1 MIIRQ
6 RFLWEEKINP
16 KQTISRKIY
25 TWFASFF
32 ILTSLVVF
40 PLGNASAL
48 GKARLPEQTAAQAGY
63 IVRAASADQAAAAVT
78 NCGGQVTSSL
88 EIIESVGAVISTDS
102 QNCVLGQRGVLSI
115 TGNTAVTTGGD
126 KPGEDDSAK
135 DKDKESKNKQNSF
148 GKAPETDYADVTGA
162 NLVWTK
168 GNVTG
173 NHVTVAVV
181 DTGIETLKGLDESR
195 IAAWV
200 DFVDG
205 KKKPVDPN
213 GHGTHVAGV
222 IANSQIGADGEANGM
237 APGVDLVAVRVLG
250 ENGGGTYENVIK
262 GIQWVVKNRAKYNIR
277 VMNLSLVST
286 AQSPYW
292 ADPLNRA
299 VTAAWASGITVVA
312 AAGNEGPGPMTI
324 SVPGNN
330 PYVITAGAFT
340 DAYTP
345 MVFNDDTLTPFSS
358 AGPTLDGFTKP
369 DVLAPGAHMVSTMAN
384 SSYVARNHQANRVGS
399 DYFSM
404 AGTSQ
409 ASATVSGVAALV
421 ISAHPELTPNQVKY
435 RIMASAMPWMSV
447 KPAQAVYTIWQQGFG
462 RLNAPDAVFAKLSG
476 EANLGMDIRADL
488 ADKIHY
494 EGFSYYDQEAGLFKL
509 RGEYANL
516 GASFATWDGGYTAGI
531 GALGAWSGALGAWSG
546 ALGAWSG
553 ALGAWS
559 GALGAWSG
567 ALGAWSGALGAWSGA
582 LGAWSGALGAWSG
595 ALGAWSGGYTSWA
608 GGAESWT
615 GSEPW
620 SGKGYSESGFI
631 QNFKSGAVVSS
642 AATVSTGHWVDE
654 P

>member
-1 MIIRQ
+1 MDGKSKILKQSGTWLASLII
-6 RFLWEEKINP
+6 LI
-16 KQTISRKIY
+16 
-25 TWFASFF
+25 
-32 ILTSLVVF
+32 SLVAS
-40 PLGNASAL
+40 PLGTGIVQGVQPDA
-48 GKARLPEQTAAQAGY
+48 PQAGY
-63 IVRAASADQAAAAVT
+63 IIRASSADLAAAAVT

-88 EIIESVGAVISTDS
+88 EIIESAGALLSADL
-102 QNCVLGQRGVLSI
+102 QNCVLGQTGVVSI
-115 TGNTAVTTGGD
+115 TANTAVTVAGGNPGDDEKNKD
-126 KPGEDDSAK
+126 KEK
-135 DKDKESKNKQNSF
+135 DKDNKKETF
-148 GKAPETDYADVTGA
+148 GKAPQTDYADVTGA
-162 NLVWTK
+162 DLVWTR

-181 DTGIETLKGLDESR
+181 DTGIETLKGLDDNR

-205 KKKPVDPN
+205 KKKPSDPN

-222 IANSQIGADGEANGM
+222 IANSQVGADGEANGM
-237 APGVDLVAVRVLG
+237 APGVDLVVVRVLG

-262 GIQWVVKNRAKYNIR
+262 GIQWVVKNQARYNIR
-277 VMNLSLVST
+277 VMNLSLVSP

-312 AAGNEGPGPMTI
+312 AAGNDGPGPMTI

-345 MVFNDDTLTPFSS
+345 MVFDDDYLTPFSA

-384 SSYVARNHQANRVGS
+384 SSYVAKNHQANRVGS

-409 ASATVSGVAALV
+409 ASAAVSGVAALV
-421 ISAHPELTPNQVKY
+421 ISAHPELSPNQVKY

-447 KPAQAVYTIWQQGFG
+447 EPLQAVYSIWQQGHG
-462 RLNAPDAVFAKLSG
+462 RLNAPDAVFGELSG

-488 ADKIHY
+488 ADETHY
-494 EGFSYYDQEAGLFKL
+494 EGFSYYDQETGLFKL
-509 RGEYANL
+509 RGDYAGL
-516 GASFATWDGGYTAGI
+516 GGGFATWDGEYSAGI
-531 GALGAWSGALGAWSG
+531 GALGAWSGAIGAWSGALGAWSG
-546 ALGAWSG
+546 AIGAWSG
-553 ALGAWS
+553 AIGAWS
-559 GALGAWSG
+559 GAIGAWSG
-567 ALGAWSGALGAWSGA
+567 AIGAWSGAIGAWSGA
-582 LGAWSGALGAWSG
+582 IGAWSGAIGAWSG
-595 ALGAWSGGYTSWA
+595 AIGAWSGGFTAWA
-608 GGAESWT
+608 GGVEAWT

-620 SGKGYSESGFI
+620 FDQGYSESGFVHD
-631 QNFKSGAVVSS
+631 FMTG
-642 AATVSTGHWVDE
+642 ATVSPAAAVSISQWVDE

>member
-1 MIIRQ
+1 MNVKPKVLRQ
-6 RFLWEEKINP
+6 TAAWLTSLI
-16 KQTISRKIY
+16 
-25 TWFASFF
+25 
-32 ILTSLVVF
+32 ILTSLVVS
-40 PLGNASAL
+40 PLGMGIAAGRQPTAS
-48 GKARLPEQTAAQAGY
+48 QASY
-63 IVRAASADQAAAAVT
+63 LVRASSVALAAAAVA

-88 EIIESVGAVISTDS
+88 EIIDSAGAVFSPDLQKCVSS
-102 QNCVLGQRGVLSI
+102 QSGVLSI
-115 TGNTAVTTGGD
+115 TANTAVMAAGGN
-126 KPGEDDSAK
+126 PGDEGK
-135 DKDKESKNKQNSF
+135 TKEKEKEKEKENKKETF
-148 GKAPETDYADVTGA
+148 GKAPQTDYADVTGA
-162 NLVWTK
+162 DLVWTR

-173 NHVTVAVV
+173 DQVTVAVV
-181 DTGIETLKGLDESR
+181 DTGIETLKGLDGNR

-222 IANSQIGADGEANGM
+222 IANSQVGADGEANGM
-237 APGVDLVAVRVLG
+237 APGVDLVVVRVLG

-262 GIQWVVKNRAKYNIR
+262 GIQWVVKNQAKYNIR
-277 VMNLSLVST
+277 VMNLSLVSP

-312 AAGNEGPGPMTI
+312 AAGNGGPGPMTI

-345 MVFNDDTLTPFSS
+345 MVFDDDYLTPFSA

-369 DVLAPGAHMVSTMAN
+369 DVLAPGAHMVSTMPN
-384 SSYVARNHQANRVGS
+384 SSYVAKNHEANRIGS

-421 ISAHPELTPNQVKY
+421 ISAHPELSPSQVKY

-447 KPAQAVYTIWQQGFG
+447 EPLQAVYSIWQQGQG
-462 RLNAPDAVFAKLSG
+462 RLNAPDAVFGELSG

-488 ADKIHY
+488 ADETHY
-494 EGFSYYDQEAGLFKL
+494 EGYSFYDRETGLFKL
-509 RGEYANL
+509 RGDYAGL
-516 GASFATWDGGYTAGI
+516 GGGFATWDGGYTTGV
-531 GALGAWSGALGAWSG
+531 GAIGAWSGAIGAWIGAIGAWSG
-546 ALGAWSG
+546 AIGAWSGCDWGLERSHRRLVGCDRGLEWGHRRLVGCDRRLEGAIGAWSG
-553 ALGAWS
+553 AI
-559 GALGAWSG
+559 
-567 ALGAWSGALGAWSGA
+567 
-582 LGAWSGALGAWSG
+582 
-595 ALGAWSGGYTSWA
+595 GAWSGGYTAWA
-608 GGAESWT
+608 GGVEAWT

-620 SGKGYSESGFI
+620 SDKGYSESGFVHDFI
-631 QNFKSGAVVSS
+631 TGTVVSS
-642 AATVSTGHWVDE
+642 AATVSTSQWVNE

>member
-1 MIIRQ
+1 M
-6 RFLWEEKINP
+6 EAT
-16 KQTISRKIY
+16 QTISRKIGI
-25 TWFASFF
+25 WLASIV
-32 ILTSLVVF
+32 ILTSLVVS
-40 PLGNASAL
+40 PLGLASTFQPAASQA
-48 GKARLPEQTAAQAGY
+48 GFIIRASSAAQAA
-63 IVRAASADQAAAAVT
+63 VAVT

-88 EIIESVGAVISTDS
+88 DIIESVGAALSADLQS
-102 QNCVLGQRGVLSI
+102 CVLSQPGVVSI
-115 TGNTAVTTGGD
+115 TPNTAVTTGGGN
-126 KPGEDDSAK
+126 PDDNAEK
-135 DKDKESKNKQNSF
+135 DKDKDNGSKKETL

-162 NLVWTK
+162 DLVWSK
-168 GNVTG
+168 GKVTG
-173 NHVTVAVV
+173 EHVTVAVV
-181 DTGIETLKGLDESR
+181 DSGVETLKGLDDNR
-195 IAAWV
+195 ITGWI

-222 IANSQIGADGEANGM
+222 IANSQVGADGEANGM

-250 ENGGGTYENVIK
+250 EDGSGTYENVIK

-277 VMNLSLVST
+277 VMNLSLVSP

-292 ADPLNRA
+292 ADPLDRA

-312 AAGNEGPGPMTI
+312 AAGNDGPGPMTI

-345 MVFNDDTLTPFSS
+345 MVFDDDYLAPFSA

-384 SSYVARNHQANRVGS
+384 SSFVARNHQADRVGS

-409 ASATVSGVAALV
+409 ASATVSGVVALV
-421 ISAHPELTPNQVKY
+421 ISAHPDLTPNQVKY
-435 RIMASAMPWMSV
+435 RIMASALPWMSV
-447 KPAQAVYTIWQQGFG
+447 EPQQAVYSIWQQGNG
-462 RLNAPDAVFAKLSG
+462 RLNAPDAVFARLSG

-494 EGFSYYDQEAGLFKL
+494 EGYSYYDQETGLFKL
-509 RGEYANL
+509 GGEYAGL
-516 GASFATWDGGYTAGI
+516 GGGFGNWDGSYTPGAGAI
-531 GALGAWSGALGAWSG
+531 GAWSGAIGAWSGAIGAWSGAIGAWSGAIGAWSGAIGAWSGAIGAWSGALGAWSG
-546 ALGAWSG
+546 AIGAWSG
-553 ALGAWS
+553 AIGAWS
-559 GALGAWSG
+559 GAI
-567 ALGAWSGALGAWSGA
+567 
-582 LGAWSGALGAWSG
+582 
-595 ALGAWSGGYTSWA
+595 GAWSGGYTSWA
-608 GGAESWT
+608 GGAEAWT

-620 SGKGYSESGFI
+620 SGKGYSEAGFVH
-631 QNFKSGAVVSS
+631 NFKTGTIVSS
-642 AATVSTGHWVDE
+642 AATVTTGLWVVE

>member
-1 MIIRQ
+1 MD
-6 RFLWEEKINP
+6 P
-16 KQTISRKIY
+16 KQAISRKIY
-25 TWFASFF
+25 SWFASFF

-40 PLGNASAL
+40 PLGNASVL
-48 GKARLPEQTAAQAGY
+48 GKASLSQQAGAQAGY
-63 IVRAASADQAAAAVT
+63 IVRATSANQAAAAVT

-88 EIIESVGAVISTDS
+88 EIIESVGAVISAGS
-102 QNCVLGQRGVLSI
+102 RNCVLGQQGVQSI
-115 TGNTAVTTGGD
+115 TSNTAVTTGGG
-126 KPGEDDSAK
+126 KPGDDWVK
-135 DKDKESKNKQNSF
+135 DKDKETKST
-148 GKAPETDYADVTGA
+148 GKTPENDYADVTGA
-162 NLVWTK
+162 NLVWSR

-173 NHVTVAVV
+173 SHVTVAVV
-181 DTGIETLKGLDESR
+181 DTGIETLKGLDNNR
-195 IAAWV
+195 VVGWV

-222 IANSQIGADGEANGM
+222 IANNQIGADGEANGM

-250 ENGGGTYENVIK
+250 EDGSGTYENVIK
-262 GIQWVVKNRAKYNIR
+262 GIQWVVKNQAKYNIR
-277 VMNLSLVST
+277 VMNLSLVSP

-299 VTAAWASGITVVA
+299 VTAAWASGITVVV

-324 SVPGNN
+324 TVPGNN

-345 MVFNDDTLTPFSS
+345 MVFDDDYLTSFSS

-369 DVLAPGAHMVSTMAN
+369 DVLAPGAHIVSTMSN
-384 SSYVARNHQANRVGS
+384 NSYVAKNHQANRIGS

-421 ISAHPELTPNQVKY
+421 ISAQPGLTPNQVKY

-447 KPAQAVYTIWQQGFG
+447 EPPQAVYSIWQQGFG
-462 RLNAPDAVFAKLSG
+462 RLNAPDAVFAQLSG

-488 ADKIHY
+488 KDKIHY
-494 EGFSYYDQEAGLFKL
+494 QGFSSFDKESGLFKL
-509 RGEYANL
+509 SGEYA
-516 GASFATWDGGYTAGI
+516 GWGGGFGTWDGGYTAGA

-546 ALGAWSG
+546 ALGAWSGAIGAWSG

-608 GGAESWT
+608 GGAASWT

-620 SGKGYSESGFI
+620 SGKGYSNSGFV
-631 QNFKSGAVVSS
+631 QNFKIGAVVSS
-642 AATVSTGHWVDE
+642 AAVVSTGHWVDE